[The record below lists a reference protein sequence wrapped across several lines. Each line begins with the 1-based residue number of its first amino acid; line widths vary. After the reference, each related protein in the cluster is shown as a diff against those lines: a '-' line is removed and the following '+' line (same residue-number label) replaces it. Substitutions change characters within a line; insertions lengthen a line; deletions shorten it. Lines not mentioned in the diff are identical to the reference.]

1 MGRLMKFLESQ
12 KVILMEEEAA
22 LKAFIEGTAT
32 PTVEPATEEQ
42 ATEPAQIETIADT
55 AATEVAAIAQAPE
68 IK

>member
-1 MGRLMKFLESQ
+1 MGRLMKFVESQ

-32 PTVEPATEEQ
+32 PTAEPATEEK
-42 ATEPAQIETIADT
+42 AAEPAQIETVADT
-55 AATEVAAIAQAPE
+55 AAPEVAAAAQAPE